1 MDGKTAKA
9 AEHALKRRNATE
21 AKHAAAKPVAKAK
34 TKKET
39 SNG

>member
-21 AKHAAAKPVAKAK
+21 AKHESKKPVAKA
-34 TKKET
+34 TKKKEAL
-39 SNG
+39 NG